1 VGTSV
6 VENGGMMDPT
16 YVLALLGFLDSNFEP
31 LLLFSGDLSVFLERK
46 FQLSRYAYLESGFRL
61 ETEILLR
68 MNLGFIP
75 LICAAKIL
83 SDLGGAVPGLG
94 PGWHPMIV

>member
-1 VGTSV
+1 MLECTNSVLAKKIVWGGGGRRGTSV

-46 FQLSRYAYLESGFRL
+46 FQLSRYTYLESGFRL
-61 ETEILLR
+61 ETEILLW

-75 LICAAKIL
+75 P
-83 SDLGGAVPGLG
+83 DLCS
-94 PGWHPMIV
+94 